1 MTDEQKALVHLDESV
16 KEYRNMSPMNGERLN
31 HLLQQISGTLYYLE
45 DVRSEVHSNYQ
56 LKIEELVNEGNSV
69 ARSIVK
75 TDIEFPLMY
84 KLRHKM
90 NGAYT
95 AVDAIRSNLSWLK
108 SEKQNN
114 GGQV

>member
-1 MTDEQKALVHLDESV
+1 MTDEQKALIHLDGCI

-56 LKIEELVNEGNSV
+56 LKIEDLVNEGNSV

-108 SEKQNN
+108 SEKTKRNN
-114 GGQV
+114 